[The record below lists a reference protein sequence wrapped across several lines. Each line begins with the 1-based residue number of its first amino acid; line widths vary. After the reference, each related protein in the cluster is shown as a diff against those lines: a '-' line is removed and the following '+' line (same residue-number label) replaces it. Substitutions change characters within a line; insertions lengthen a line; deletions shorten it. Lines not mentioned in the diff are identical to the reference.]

1 MVTVPVFPLTE
12 CIDVAV
18 PNVFTPNGDSRN
30 DSFNYVT
37 NGIPEDGDVTVIE
50 LKIFNRW
57 GQLVYD
63 NNDPLNGWDG
73 QYNGNP
79 APSDVYVYKM
89 LLLIGT
95 ETRNITFESKG
106 DVSLLR

>member
-1 MVTVPVFPLTE
+1 M
-12 CIDVAV
+12 AV

-30 DSFNYVT
+30 DFFNYVT

-106 DVSLLR
+106 DVSLVR